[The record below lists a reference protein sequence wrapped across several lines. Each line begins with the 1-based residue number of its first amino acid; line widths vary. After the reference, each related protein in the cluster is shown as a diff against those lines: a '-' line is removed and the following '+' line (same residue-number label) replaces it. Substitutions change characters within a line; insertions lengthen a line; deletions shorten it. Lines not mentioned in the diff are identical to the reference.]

1 MVEES
6 TVSASTR
13 AMEGAD
19 EEAAHRGAGHGVA
32 RDAMRALRLSL
43 AAGLLVLACVL
54 GVALAVRGGAAGW
67 AELEQAQAL
76 TPQQVCV
83 FADA

>member
-54 GVALAVRGGAAGW
+54 GVALAVRGGGGGVGRARAGAGADAAAG
-67 AELEQAQAL
+67 
-76 TPQQVCV
+76 VCV
-83 FADA
+83 R

>member
-19 EEAAHRGAGHGVA
+19 EEAAHRGAGHGAAKAAWREALLELLHAEHPKTRGRVA
-32 RDAMRALRLSL
+32 FTSVATPLTTNFY
-43 AAGLLVLACVL
+43 L
-54 GVALAVRGGAAGW
+54 GVDRG
-67 AELEQAQAL
+67 E
-76 TPQQVCV
+76 T
-83 FADA
+83 